1 MSVYAEINLAP
12 TLSHFLGVP
21 VTHGSAGLAV
31 DAVHGAVVDGRLNG
45 RLQHVE
51 MRNEN
56 VDGD

>member
-1 MSVYAEINLAP
+1 M
-12 TLSHFLGVP
+12 P

-31 DAVHGAVVDGRLNG
+31 DAVHGAVVDGGLNG
-45 RLQHVE
+45 RLQDVE